1 MKATQWLLDSKNVW
15 NSKYTNIYS
24 QWAIGAPTLEMIVL
38 AFNDLYD
45 QNDSIANLV
54 NDGYQD
60 QMWNFRYPCLD
71 RNTVFNKGYGRNY
84 WLAAPSKRGDGKN
97 IYIDTEADMPLI
109 GPNGIV
115 GYDEGNT
122 TESKDITEKTR
133 IKTCCLF
140 KV

>member
-60 QMWNFRYPCLD
+60 QMWTFRYPCLSSG
-71 RNTVFNKGYGRNY
+71 TVFNKGYGKNY
-84 WLAAPSKRGDGKN
+84 WVAAPSKNRRRKE
-97 IYIDTEADMPLI
+97 YICR
-109 GPNGIV
+109 
-115 GYDEGNT
+115 YR
-122 TESKDITEKTR
+122 S
-133 IKTCCLF
+133 
-140 KV
+140 